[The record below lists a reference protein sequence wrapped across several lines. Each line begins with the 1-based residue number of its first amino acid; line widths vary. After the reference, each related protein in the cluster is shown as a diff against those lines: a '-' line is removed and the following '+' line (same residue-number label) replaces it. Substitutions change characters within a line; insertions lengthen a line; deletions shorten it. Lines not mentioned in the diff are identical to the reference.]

1 MKLSKLILI
10 RAAAATLVAAAI
22 YVPVSRYVLSKNG
35 TAPSGPSVSA
45 SPQDVAKTKEHEAK
59 VLQAQL
65 EKKPGH
71 TPVLLRMAELARES
85 GKNKEAVKH
94 LREAV
99 RSEPGNT
106 EARLELGRAL
116 FDLGDAQAAIQETSA
131 ILKTNPKDTDALYNI
146 GAIYANTGDFA
157 NAVKFWQ
164 DAIQAGAATESGKRA
179 KESLAQ
185 ITKTPQVSGPNP
197 HGGGMPG
204 NHPPVG
210 DSSGEVSD
218 FIRSIAA
225 RR

>member
-1 MKLSKLILI
+1 MKLSKQILI
-10 RAAAATLVAAAI
+10 RTAGAVLVAAAI
-22 YVPVSRYVLSKNG
+22 YVPVNRYVLSKNE
-35 TAPSGPSVSA
+35 TAPSGQSGPS
-45 SPQDVAKTKEHEAK
+45 SPQDVAKSKEHEAK

-71 TPVLLRMAELARES
+71 APVLLRMAELAREA
-85 GKNKEAVKH
+85 GKTEEVVKH

-99 RSEPGNT
+99 QNEPGNI

-116 FDLGDAQAAIQETSA
+116 YDLGDAQAAIQETST

-164 DAIQAGAATESGKRA
+164 DAIQAGAETESGKRA
-179 KESLAQ
+179 KDSLAQ
-185 ITKTPQVSGPNP
+185 LAKTPQVSGPNP
-197 HGGGMPG
+197 HGGGLPG
-204 NHPPVG
+204 GHPPVG
-210 DSSGEVSD
+210 DSSGEVGD
-218 FIRSIAA
+218 FIRSVAT